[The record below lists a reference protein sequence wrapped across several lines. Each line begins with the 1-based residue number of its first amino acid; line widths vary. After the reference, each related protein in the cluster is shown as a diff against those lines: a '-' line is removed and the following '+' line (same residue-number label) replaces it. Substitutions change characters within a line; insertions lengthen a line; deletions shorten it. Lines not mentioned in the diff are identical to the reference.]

1 MLISVPIYKEKK
13 KENFRMIIIPT
24 GFDEVGIRRCKDYS
38 IISYLDKNEVEKIG
52 ELVLWALEQSSEEII
67 KNSSKISIEKQYS
80 NSNSY
85 RKFSTEYNL
94 ISLDFYKNIYSL
106 ELRRKD
112 GAGFGPFEDENSEY
126 EFGEKKP
133 TAYELGSKLME
144 MFEYKEN
151 YDEI

>member
-24 GFDEVGIRRCKDYS
+24 GFDEVGIRNEKDYG
-38 IISYLDKNEVEKIG
+38 IVSYLDKDNVEKIG
-52 ELVLWALEQSSEEII
+52 ELVLWALEQSYEKVTKVNTTI
-67 KNSSKISIEKQYS
+67 KYEKKYS
-80 NSNSY
+80 NSSSY
-85 RKFSTEYNL
+85 RKFTSEYN
-94 ISLDFYKNIYSL
+94 SLSFYFHENKYYL
-106 ELRRKD
+106 LLWDRD
-112 GAGFGPFEDENSEY
+112 GRGYGPFEDKNNEY

-133 TAYELGSKLME
+133 TAYELGSKIME